1 MTRQMTS
8 KASAMSGN
16 MFNLRRWLSAGM
28 MVGALVAAPLV
39 QAQQAATASAPA
51 AGESAAAAVS
61 ASVQDTVKSAV
72 QKIIGPNGP
81 KVGEVRETP
90 IKGMYEVEVSR
101 HLLYIHE
108 SGDYGFVEGN
118 LIDLKNRRDLT
129 QARMTELSRIDF
141 KKDLPLDK
149 AIKQVNG
156 KGERVLAIFEDP
168 NCSYCRRMRS
178 VLSKMDNLTI
188 YTFTYPILAES
199 SRTKSE
205 KAWCA
210 KDPAKAWADLMENGK
225 EPENEGG
232 CKTPIADVV
241 ALGQQLQVTGT
252 PTLFF
257 PDGTRVPGAIPLEQ
271 LEQML
276 DKQSA
281 VN

>member
-1 MTRQMTS
+1 M
-8 KASAMSGN
+8 
-16 MFNLRRWLSAGM
+16 RRWLMAGVM
-28 MVGALVAAPLV
+28 AGAFVAGPAL
-39 QAQQAATASAPA
+39 AQEAA
-51 AGESAAAAVS
+51 SAAAE
-61 ASVQDTVKSAV
+61 ASSVPAAVQDTVKSAV
-72 QKIIGPNGP
+72 QKIIGPDGP
-81 KVGEVRETP
+81 KVGEIRETP

-210 KDPAKAWADLMENGK
+210 KDPSKAWSELMENGT
-225 EPENEGG
+225 EPDNKGD

-241 ALGQQLQVTGT
+241 ALGQRLQVTGT

-257 PDGTRVPGAIPLEQ
+257 PDGTRVPGAIPMEQ

-276 DKQSA
+276 AKQSA
-281 VN
+281 AK